1 MNVAHKPLLSG
12 QPLAEALIQDF
23 PSVGHLYESNP
34 LLEGEWSKRF
44 KWLESTDHLRVDR
57 DALVSRLREYNLV
70 HNPNEAVMESLNKLA
85 QPGTSV
91 IVGGQQ
97 SGLFSGPLL
106 VIYKAVSIIKAAE
119 HASTVLERPVIP
131 VFWIAGEDHD
141 WDEVN
146 HTYFLSSDMQIS
158 RIRVL
163 KEDEKRSPVSMTEVN
178 KEDWETAIDEL
189 ESLLPDSEFKIGL
202 MEHLRQ
208 ISTESSTLS
217 DSFAKLM
224 GTWFGKYGLVLLD
237 SADPYLRKLEVPVF
251 QSIINR
257 NDELESAYKAAAE
270 DIVLLG
276 GTPQADVADGG
287 ANLFYIHE
295 GERLLLFK
303 RDGYFS
309 DRKGKISFTKEE
321 LLSELNSHP
330 DRFSNNVLTRPLMQD
345 SLLPVLGSVL
355 GAGEIAYWALTRR
368 AFDLMGL
375 KMPILLP
382 RMSFT
387 VVEGTLQ
394 KHMEKYELTWEEV
407 KDRDVFRE
415 KRESWLAAQ
424 DKVQLDS
431 RFDEIKSTFGGMY
444 EPLIEE
450 LGGIQNGLLRLGN
463 ANKDKI
469 LDQIEYLRGKAK
481 DALEKVNEVGLRHF
495 ERIELSLFPQYKPQ
509 ERVYN
514 IFYYLNRYG
523 MVWIDDLM
531 EIPYDI
537 AGNHRVIYL

>member
-1 MNVAHKPLLSG
+1 MNVAHKPLISG

-23 PSVGHLYESNP
+23 PSVRHLYESNP
-34 LLEGEWSKRF
+34 LLEGEWSKRC
-44 KWLESTDHLRVDR
+44 KWLDNTDHLRAR
-57 DALVSRLREYNLV
+57 RAALVSRLREYNLV
-70 HNPNEAVMESLNKLA
+70 HNPNEAVMESLNKLE
-85 QPGTSV
+85 QPGTTV

-119 HASTVLERPVIP
+119 HASTILGRPVVP

-146 HTYFLSSDMQIS
+146 HTYLLSSDLQIS

-178 KEDWETAIDEL
+178 KEDWKTAIDEL
-189 ESLLPDSEFKIGL
+189 ECLLPDSEFKIGL

-208 ISTESSTLS
+208 IAADSLTLS
-217 DSFAKLM
+217 ESFAKLM
-224 GTWFGKYGLVLLD
+224 GTWFGKYGLILLD
-237 SADPYLRKLEVPVF
+237 SADPYLRQLEVPVF

-257 NDELESAYKAAAE
+257 NDELEIAYKAAAE

-303 RDGYFS
+303 RDDHFA

-321 LLSELNSHP
+321 LLSELISHP

-368 AFDLMGL
+368 AFDLLGL

-394 KHMEKYELTWEEV
+394 KQMEKYELTWEDV
-407 KDRDVFRE
+407 KDREIFRE

-424 DKVQLDS
+424 DKIQLDS
-431 RFDEIKSTFGGMY
+431 RFDEIKSTFGGLY

-450 LGGIQNGLLRLGN
+450 LGGIQNGLVRLGN

-469 LDQIEYLRGKAK
+469 FDQIEYLRGKAK

-495 ERIELSLFPQYKPQ
+495 ERIELSLFPQHKPQ

-523 MVWIDDLM
+523 MEWIDDLM

-537 AGNHRVIYL
+537 TGNHRIIYL

>member
-1 MNVAHKPLLSG
+1 MNVAHKPLISG
-12 QPLAEALIQDF
+12 QPLAEALIRDF

-34 LLEGEWSKRF
+34 LDKGEWSKRCM
-44 KWLESTDHLRVDR
+44 WLDSSEHLRVQR
-57 DALVSRLREYNLV
+57 AALVSRLREYNLV
-70 HNPNEAVMESLNKLA
+70 HNPNEAVMESLNKLE
-85 QPGTSV
+85 QPGTTV

-119 HASTVLERPVIP
+119 HTSTVLGRPVVP

-146 HTYFLSSDMQIS
+146 HTYLLSSDMQIS

-163 KEDEKRSPVSMTEVN
+163 KEEEKRSPVSMTDVN
-178 KEDWETAIDEL
+178 QEDWKTAIDEL
-189 ESLLPDSEFKIGL
+189 ECLLPDSEFKIGL

-208 ISTESSTLS
+208 IAADSSTLS
-217 DSFAKLM
+217 EGFAKLM

-251 QSIINR
+251 QTIINR
-257 NDELESAYKAAAE
+257 NDELEAAYKTAAE
-270 DIVLLG
+270 DIVRLG

-303 RDGYFS
+303 RDGHFA

-321 LLSELNSHP
+321 LLSELTSHP
-330 DRFSNNVLTRPLMQD
+330 ERFSNNVLTRPLMQD

-355 GAGEIAYWALTRR
+355 GAGEIAYWGLTRR
-368 AFDLMGL
+368 AFDLLGL

-394 KHMEKYELTWEEV
+394 KQMEKYKLTWEDV
-407 KDRDVFRE
+407 KDRDIFRN
-415 KRESWLAAQ
+415 KRESWLVAQ

-431 RFDEIKSTFGGMY
+431 RFDEIKSTFGGLY
-444 EPLIEE
+444 EPLIDE
-450 LGGIQNGLLRLGN
+450 LGGIQNGLLKLGN

-469 LDQIEYLRGKAK
+469 LDQIEYLRGRAK
-481 DALEKVNEVGLRHF
+481 DALEKANEVGLRHF
-495 ERIELSLFPQYKPQ
+495 ERIELSLFPQHKPQ

-514 IFYYLNRYG
+514 VFYYLNRYG
-523 MVWIDDLM
+523 MEWIDDLM

-537 AGNHRVIYL
+537 EGNHRVIYL